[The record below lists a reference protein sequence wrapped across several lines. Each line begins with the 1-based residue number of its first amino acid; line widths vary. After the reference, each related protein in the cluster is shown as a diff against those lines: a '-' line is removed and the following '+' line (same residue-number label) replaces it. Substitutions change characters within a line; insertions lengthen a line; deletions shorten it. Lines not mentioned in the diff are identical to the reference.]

1 MDRECNDVVAL
12 PPELKIDAGEE
23 AASVGEKRPP
33 TPMEEGEG
41 FGVAR
46 VTKRLKNG
54 AGEMRQVAE
63 MVLVL
68 SAMGQMRGGRTPTDA
83 EVKLM
88 AGAREKLV
96 EISHNFAPKELV
108 PGHAI
113 GKVIEDLGLNWKLKD
128 QRLGFRGS
136 RLSIKEKVALAKRK
150 FTTPSTHA
158 SQTSHPSFAAMGRV
172 PAHTVCSLPLD
183 KSTHVPLPSG
193 TTMVHSPFTHVP
205 ATPSAPVTYM
215 QASNVEVKGSAVS
228 VGLPINQALNS
239 SAAAASRGE
248 KTQFIKTEGGS
259 NGNIYTSQANASV
272 THPLVNAPTWSLQP
286 NSLPSSKMVAESKV
300 PTHTPVK
307 ADGIADSGAPRM
319 SLQAARDHTFR
330 PFITQ
335 TTSTSVHQPVQTVKS
350 VYSNHNGI
358 AKIVQK
364 LLQPKLPQYPTW
376 IPPSREYMSKALT
389 CQSCSLTVNEVET
402 VAICDACEKGFHLK
416 CLESVSQKGIPRT
429 TEWHCMKCTSLSN
442 GKPFPPKYGRVMRSM
457 TPPKGPASA
466 TQGGAQSFSDNK
478 LVNMGQR
485 GKRCIEQNE
494 QGFSHAPSVSG
505 HSVEQSEEDAS
516 SVPSDPERCI
526 EQNEQGFSHAP
537 SVSGHNV
544 EQSEL
549 DVACAPCESEH
560 NIEQSEQGVACAP
573 SASDHYVVQS
583 EQEVAC
589 PPSDSEHNVEQNQQG
604 LTYAPASDHNV
615 EQSEQVVVCAPSD
628 AENSVEQ
635 SKQGVNNA
643 PLASECSV
651 KQNVA
656 HPHLTKNPEPV
667 DSVSNNMQ
675 LSSEAYH
682 TVEWVRNAFK
692 VVDGKAFYESCCVG
706 GVMYQVM
713 DHALFCSSHGKLI
726 PFKLQVC

>member
-1 MDRECNDVVAL
+1 
-12 PPELKIDAGEE
+12 
-23 AASVGEKRPP
+23 
-33 TPMEEGEG
+33 
-41 FGVAR
+41 
-46 VTKRLKNG
+46 
-54 AGEMRQVAE
+54 
-63 MVLVL
+63 
-68 SAMGQMRGGRTPTDA
+68 
-83 EVKLM
+83 
-88 AGAREKLV
+88 
-96 EISHNFAPKELV
+96 
-108 PGHAI
+108 
-113 GKVIEDLGLNWKLKD
+113 
-128 QRLGFRGS
+128 
-136 RLSIKEKVALAKRK
+136 
-150 FTTPSTHA
+150 
-158 SQTSHPSFAAMGRV
+158 
-172 PAHTVCSLPLD
+172 
-183 KSTHVPLPSG
+183 
-193 TTMVHSPFTHVP
+193 
-205 ATPSAPVTYM
+205 
-215 QASNVEVKGSAVS
+215 
-228 VGLPINQALNS
+228 
-239 SAAAASRGE
+239 
-248 KTQFIKTEGGS
+248 
-259 NGNIYTSQANASV
+259 
-272 THPLVNAPTWSLQP
+272 
-286 NSLPSSKMVAESKV
+286 
-300 PTHTPVK
+300 
-307 ADGIADSGAPRM
+307 M

-485 GKRCIEQNE
+485 GNQEKM
-494 QGFSHAPSVSG
+494 
-505 HSVEQSEEDAS
+505 S
-516 SVPSDPERCI
+516 SVL
-526 EQNEQGFSHAP
+526 Q
-537 SVSGHNV
+537 SVTEPGTADCSNL
-544 EQSEL
+544 E
-549 DVACAPCESEH
+549 
-560 NIEQSEQGVACAP
+560 
-573 SASDHYVVQS
+573 SASGTKISS
-583 EQEVAC
+583 ERGTPRNSITSMGKDTDMAHC
-589 PPSDSEHNVEQNQQG
+589 AGTLPNDKHNVEQNQQG

-726 PFKLQVC
+726 PFKLQTMWEDVKTGSKWVTVSRYYLREDLPEDVGQPFSPESNEVYDSNHETSVMAGSIQGSCKVLPPVKYKEETERRSQIESGTKNNSEPVFLCKYVHSCHHTNLLVVLVS